1 MIARQA
7 LVLLPGGPL
16 CVSVAT
22 THWPSDGGVELP
34 AAAARA
40 LAMLAP
46 GR

>member
-1 MIARQA
+1 MQHW
-7 LVLLPGGPL
+7 LGVGP
-16 CVSVAT
+16 S
-22 THWPSDGGVELP
+22 GVELH